1 MLKIGEF
8 AWLSQVTVETLR
20 HYDRIG
26 LLKPVHL
33 DQFTE
38 YRYYSLDQLP
48 RLNRIL
54 ALKDLGL
61 PLKEIARMLD
71 QEITADEIRGILE
84 VKQAELEQQIQEAQR
99 RLARVEA
106 RLKQIE
112 KERKMPD
119 YEVLLK
125 TVEAQWIASVR
136 GTISTSWD
144 QDVVGPTITRMFEE
158 VEEHLRSHG
167 AEFAGPGIS
176 LWHQSQLIPGGVEAE
191 EEDIDVE
198 TAAPI
203 DEPVQESDRVKVRKL
218 PQTEVAYAVNHGRF
232 SGLPLAR
239 QAVFSWI
246 EDNGYRRVGPVREV
260 YLHFDPN
267 PEANADSPHHV
278 TEVQFP
284 VTKG

>member
-1 MLKIGEF
+1 VLRIGEF

-33 DQFTE
+33 DRFTG

-48 RLNRIL
+48 RLNRVL

-71 QEITADEIRGILE
+71 RDVSADEIRGILE
-84 VKQAELEQQIQEAQR
+84 VKETELKEQIQKAR
-99 RLARVEA
+99 KRLARVET
-106 RLKQIE
+106 RLRHIE
-112 KERKMPD
+112 LEGKMPE

-136 GTISTSWD
+136 KTISSWD
-144 QDVVGPTITRMFEE
+144 QDVVGPTMSRMFEE
-158 VEEHLRSHG
+158 VEEHLSGHG
-167 AEFAGPGIS
+167 AKTGRPGIS
-176 LWHQSQLIPGGVEAE
+176 LWHQNQLTPKSS
-191 EEDIDVE
+191 EEDEAIDVE
-198 TAAPI
+198 IAALI
-203 DEPVQESDRVKVRKL
+203 DGPMQESDRVKVRKL
-218 PQTEVAYAVNHGRF
+218 PKMEVAYTVNHGSF
-232 SGLPLAR
+232 SGLPLAK

-246 EDNGYRRVGPVREV
+246 EDNGYRLVGPVREV
-260 YLHFDPN
+260 YLHFDPHSQV
-267 PEANADSPHHV
+267 NADSPHHV

-284 VTKG
+284 VEKG

>member
-1 MLKIGEF
+1 
-8 AWLSQVTVETLR
+8 
-20 HYDRIG
+20 
-26 LLKPVHL
+26 
-33 DQFTE
+33 
-38 YRYYSLDQLP
+38 
-48 RLNRIL
+48 
-54 ALKDLGL
+54 
-61 PLKEIARMLD
+61 
-71 QEITADEIRGILE
+71 
-84 VKQAELEQQIQEAQR
+84 
-99 RLARVEA
+99 
-106 RLKQIE
+106 
-112 KERKMPD
+112 
-119 YEVLLK
+119 
-125 TVEAQWIASVR
+125 
-136 GTISTSWD
+136 
-144 QDVVGPTITRMFEE
+144 MFEE

-176 LWHQSQLIPGGVEAE
+176 LWHQSQLIPGGVKAE

-203 DEPVQESDRVKVRKL
+203 DGPVQESDRVKVRKL

-267 PEANADSPHHV
+267 AEANADSPHHV